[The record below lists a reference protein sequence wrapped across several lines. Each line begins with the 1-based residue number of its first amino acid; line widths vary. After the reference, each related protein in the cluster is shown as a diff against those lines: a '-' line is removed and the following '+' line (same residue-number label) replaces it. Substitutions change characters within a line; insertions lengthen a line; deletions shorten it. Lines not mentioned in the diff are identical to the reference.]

1 MPGQPGFFDGEERLK
16 ALSASGDPLERLAQV
31 IDFEVFRG
39 DLEAALSRSD
49 RVKGGRPP
57 YDAVLMF
64 KVLVLQTL
72 YTLSDDQAE
81 YQLKDR
87 LSFMRFVGLALHD
100 AVPDAKTLW
109 LYREQLARAGAAER
123 LFARFDALLKAKGW
137 LAMGGQ
143 IIDATVIA
151 ARRPRLT
158 QSEKETIKGGG
169 TPAAWKPARRAQ
181 IDRDGR
187 WTIKR
192 GRKRQASPGDGHKR
206 QIEIAVPVFGYKNH
220 VDIDREYGLLRRY
233 SVTHAAAHDG
243 GQLGAVLDRDNTA
256 SDVWADTAYR
266 PAANLALL
274 ERRGLRPRFQ
284 RKKPRGKKMPAHIAR
299 GNATRARVR
308 SRVEHVFAAQKCRLG
323 LVVRTIGMARARVKI
338 GLANLAYNFTRLAW
352 LNERTA
358 AT

>member
-1 MPGQPGFFDGEERLK
+1 MAGQPGFFDGEERLK
-16 ALSASGDPLERLAQV
+16 ALSAAGDPLERLTAV
-31 IDFEVFRG
+31 VDFEVFRG
-39 DLEAALSRSD
+39 DLEQALSRSD
-49 RVKGGRPP
+49 RAKGGRPP
-57 YDAVLMF
+57 YDPVLMF

-72 YTLSDDQAE
+72 YTLSDDQTE

-100 AVPDAKTLW
+100 PVPDAKTIW
-109 LYREQLARAGAAER
+109 LYREQLARVGAAEK
-123 LFARFDALLKAKGW
+123 LFARFDVLLRTKGW

-158 QSEKETIKGGG
+158 QAEKDTLKGGG
-169 TPAAWKPARRAQ
+169 IPTDWKPAWRAQ

-192 GRKRQASPGDGHKR
+192 GRKRDAALGGPQR
-206 QIEIAVPVFGYKNH
+206 QVEIAVPVFGYKNH
-220 VDIDREYGLLRRY
+220 VGIDREHGFLRRY
-233 SVTHAAAHDG
+233 TLTHAAAHDG
-243 GQLGAVLDRDNTA
+243 GQLGAVLDHDNTA

-266 PAANLALL
+266 SAINLALL
-274 ERRGLRPRFQ
+274 ERRGLKPQFQ
-284 RKKPRGKKMPAHIAR
+284 RKKPRGRKMPAHIAR

-323 LVVRTIGMARARVKI
+323 LVVRTVGMVRARVKI
-338 GLANLAYNFTRLAW
+338 GLANFAYNFTRLAW
-352 LNERTA
+352 LNGRA
-358 AT
+358 APA